1 MRLFLRF
8 LVVPFL
14 FLLLAGVGWFF
25 WASAPVQP
33 AATDRL
39 VPYPVVP
46 AVPRDTFTVMT
57 WNIGYL
63 SGMTNNLPTERTE
76 AFVNSNLEVAVRLL
90 ADVQPDVVA
99 LQEIDFAAARSFDVN
114 QADTLAKRGRFAAVA
129 EAVNWDERYVPFPY
143 GWPQDHFGRVRSGQA
158 VLSRHPITG
167 QERVVLERPS
177 NPFWYDAFYLDRLA
191 QVVKIDLGGQP
202 LILINVHLEAWDAP
216 TRNRQA
222 GHVQQLY
229 QQYAAQYPV
238 LVLGDFNS
246 VLPQDT
252 TALPAEDRAWLDGD
266 RAAATLV
273 QTPGLVEAFATLRQK
288 TTGTYP
294 ADTPRYK
301 IDHIFYS
308 TDRLQLLDAWVADS
322 PTHPS
327 DHRAVVMRFV
337 RKALAA
343 PPSERGGL

>member
-1 MRLFLRF
+1 
-8 LVVPFL
+8 
-14 FLLLAGVGWFF
+14 
-25 WASAPVQP
+25 
-33 AATDRL
+33 
-39 VPYPVVP
+39 
-46 AVPRDTFTVMT
+46 
-57 WNIGYL
+57 
-63 SGMTNNLPTERTE
+63 
-76 AFVNSNLEVAVRLL
+76 
-90 ADVQPDVVA
+90 
-99 LQEIDFAAARSFDVN
+99 
-114 QADTLAKRGRFAAVA
+114 
-129 EAVNWDERYVPFPY
+129 
-143 GWPQDHFGRVRSGQA
+143 
-158 VLSRHPITG
+158 
-167 QERVVLERPS
+167 
-177 NPFWYDAFYLDRLA
+177 
-191 QVVKIDLGGQP
+191 
-202 LILINVHLEAWDAP
+202 
-216 TRNRQA
+216 
-222 GHVQQLY
+222 
-229 QQYAAQYPV
+229 V